1 MDTNRLRQGELIAAG
16 SAVLLFIVMFV
27 FTWFSLGGAEG
38 DAAEAYGFDTGVN
51 AWQSFSWIDIVLF
64 ITILA
69 AVGLAVLSASAQS
82 DNLPVAPSAAVTVLG
97 GLSVLLILFRII
109 SPPGTGDVPAG
120 VDIDISRGIGVFLG
134 LILAAGIA
142 AGGWMAMQEDGVTFQ
157 GEADR
162 FGGGGTPP
170 PPPPPP
176 PGA

>member
-1 MDTNRLRQGELIAAG
+1 MDFNRLRQGELIAAG
-16 SAVLLFIVMFV
+16 SAVLLLIVMFV

-38 DAAEAYGFDTGVN
+38 DAAQAYGFDTGAN

-97 GLSVLLILFRII
+97 GLSTLLILFRII
-109 SPPGTGDVPAG
+109 SPPGGDAPAG
-120 VDIDISRGIGVFLG
+120 FDFTVSRGIGVFLG

-142 AGGWMAMQEDGVTFQ
+142 IGGWMAMQEEGVSFQ

-162 FGGGGTPP
+162 FGGGGGTPP

-176 PGA
+176 PNA